1 MPPPGDLPNQGI
13 KPRFLT
19 LQADPLLT
27 ELPREHNLLILQKQ
41 VCSPAMHGLI
51 LSTFLGLTAVNGLNL
66 FKFKFLLKENSNI
79 DSSLRWERIRWGT
92 SALHSPEG
100 GDSTQKSVA

>member
-1 MPPPGDLPNQGI
+1 MPSAGDLLNPGTE
-13 KPRFLT
+13 PRSPA

-41 VCSPAMHGLI
+41 VCSPAIHALI

-79 DSSLRWERIRWGT
+79 DSSLRWERIR
-92 SALHSPEG
+92 
-100 GDSTQKSVA
+100 